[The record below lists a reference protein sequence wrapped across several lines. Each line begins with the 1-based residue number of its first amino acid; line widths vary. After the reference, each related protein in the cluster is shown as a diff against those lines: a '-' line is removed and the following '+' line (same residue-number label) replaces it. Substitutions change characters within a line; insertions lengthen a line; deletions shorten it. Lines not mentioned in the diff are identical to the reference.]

1 MIPSAENKAPSH
13 VVRTKGHEIRCY
25 EDLGA
30 NIDAATVHSF
40 GEEWQ
45 AFGQFTDDDIHQVGA
60 TYFDIVRP
68 DMLGPDK
75 SAVDFGCGTGRWT
88 KYIHDKVASVTAV
101 DPSDAILVAAELLG
115 DLENV
120 HLYRASVDNL
130 PFADDAFDFGF
141 SLGVLHHIPDT
152 AKAMRSCVRKIK
164 PGGYFL
170 VYLYY
175 ALDNRGPA
183 YKALFHVTNAARALV
198 SRLPGRAKRLACDL
212 MAVLFYMPFVLVCRA
227 LRLLGA
233 SKELRARVPL
243 SYYEDKSFYII
254 RNDALDRFG
263 TPLEQRFSR
272 SEIKVMMESAGLTE
286 IEFSEQAPYWH
297 AVGRRTSPGD
307 ASGRQ

>member
-1 MIPSAENKAPSH
+1 MITDAENKAPSH

-25 EDLGA
+25 ADLGA
-30 NIDAATVHSF
+30 NIDPATVHSF

-45 AFGQFTDDDIHQVGA
+45 AFGRFTDDDIRQVGA

-68 DMLGPDK
+68 EMLGPDK
-75 SAVDFGCGTGRWT
+75 TAVDFGCGTGRWT

-115 DLENV
+115 GLKNV
-120 HLYRASVDNL
+120 HLYRASIDEL

-152 AKAMRSCVRKIK
+152 AKAMRSCVRKIR

-183 YKALFHVTNAARALV
+183 YKALFHVTNAARAIV
-198 SRLPGRAKRLACDL
+198 SRLPGHAKRRACDL
-212 MAVLFYMPFVLVCRA
+212 LAVLFYMPFVLLGRT
-227 LRLLGA
+227 LRMLGA
-233 SKELRARVPL
+233 PKELRARLPL

-272 SEIKVMMESAGLTE
+272 AEIKSMMEAAGLSD
-286 IEFSEQAPYWH
+286 IEFSQQAPFWH
-297 AVGRRTSPGD
+297 AVGRRTLSAP
-307 ASGRQ
+307 AAIHP

>member
-13 VVRTKGHEIRCY
+13 VVRTTGHAIRCY
-25 EDLGA
+25 ADLGA

-45 AFGQFTDDDIHQVGA
+45 AFGQFTDDDISQVGA

-68 DMLGPDK
+68 EMLGPDK
-75 SAVDFGCGTGRWT
+75 SAIDFGCGTGRWT
-88 KYIHDKVASVTAV
+88 KYLHDKVASVTAV
-101 DPSDAILVAAELLG
+101 DPSDAILVAAEMLA
-115 DLENV
+115 DAKNV
-120 HLYRASVDNL
+120 HLYRASIDNL

-152 AKAMRSCVRKIK
+152 AKAMRSCVQTIK

-183 YKALFHVTNAARALV
+183 YKALFHVTNAVRAVV

-212 MAVLFYMPFVLVCRA
+212 MAVLLYMPFVLLCRI
-227 LRLLGA
+227 LRMLGV
-233 SKELRARVPL
+233 SKELRSRLPL

-263 TPLEQRFSR
+263 TPLEQRFTR
-272 SEIKVMMESAGLTE
+272 RDITAMMHAAGLVD
-286 IEFSEQAPYWH
+286 IEFSEKAPYWH
-297 AVGRRTSPGD
+297 AIGRRALPGD
-307 ASGRQ
+307 ATGQL